1 MTNNINERIKELQE
15 IKLEMDD
22 INKRLDGDRIIFEER
37 LASERKCFE
46 ERIANERK
54 RFEQMMDS
62 LRERSINLSEKY
74 TVLSLDTISIRL
86 GDLVKELANLVGI
99 DDKDIGV
106 EVKNDCIL
114 DGEYNKSSILSNKI
128 KKYYWNDYW
137 KVILFLNKKYQ
148 SFCYQM
154 VFKLNLNDVQN
165 DGKTLLEHC
174 TVTVEHVGFGECYT
188 FININKNIDDL
199 VLNIPISDLIRDS
212 ATTWYPVEL
221 INQAVGN
228 CVERSNIAVKI
239 RNLIR

>member
-1 MTNNINERIKELQE
+1 MNNNIKKRIKELQE

-37 LASERKCFE
+37 IAVERRNFE

-54 RFEQMMDS
+54 CFEQMMDS
-62 LRERSINLSEKY
+62 LRERSITLSEKY

-86 GDLVKELANLVGI
+86 GNLVKELANLVGI
-99 DDKDIGV
+99 DDKDVGV
-106 EVKNDCIL
+106 EIKNDCIL

-137 KVILFLNKKYQ
+137 KVILFLNKKQQ

-154 VFKLNLNDVQN
+154 VFKLDLNEIQD

-199 VLNIPISDLIRDS
+199 VLSMPISDLIRDS
-212 ATTWYPVEL
+212 ATTWYPVDL

-228 CVERSNIAVKI
+228 CVERSNTEVKK
-239 RNLIR
+239 RNLIK

>member
-1 MTNNINERIKELQE
+1 MNNNIKKRIKELQE

-37 LASERKCFE
+37 IAVERRNFEERLANERKCFE
-46 ERIANERK
+46 
-54 RFEQMMDS
+54 QMMNS
-62 LRERSINLSEKY
+62 LRERKINLSEKY
-74 TVLSLDTISIRL
+74 TTLSLGTISIRL

-137 KVILFLNKKYQ
+137 KVILFLNKKQQ

-154 VFKLNLNDVQN
+154 VFKLDLNEIQD

-212 ATTWYPVEL
+212 ATTWYPVDL

-228 CVERSNIAVKI
+228 CVERSNIEVKR
-239 RNLIR
+239 RNLIK